1 MKKRFFPALLLCFA
15 LVFTLTGPALAA
27 GTAEY
32 ESSELGLSFSAPEDF
47 KILSRDSYKT
57 DPVAEELPYAME
69 TLDSWFTGDGDCYFL
84 GGLDP
89 MRCVFTLRAY
99 PNGRDYFVSAIEDGE
114 LDSLTEDLAD
124 GFTEDGYEVLSAET
138 YPHPENSILRFGYLD
153 TNEDGTTDYR
163 VTFFTVCGENTVRID
178 FSFIYSSGAAEQDA
192 LADGVIDSMKFSA
205 AVPQPQSPAGTA
217 KTIVSCVLLAAVIVA
232 LGVLSRKMRKDKEAA
247 AKAMASDA
255 LTHVPPAPAEAP
267 AAPDTKYC
275 ACCGEKIPAGS
286 RFCPRCGAQLPPR
299 SEKQ

>member
-1 MKKRFFPALLLCFA
+1 MKKRFFPALLLCIA
-15 LVFTLTGPALAA
+15 LAFTLSGTALAV

-192 LADGVIDSMKFSA
+192 LADGVIDSMKFFRRRSKA
-205 AVPQPQSPAGTA
+205 AGFGGNDQNHRLLRAPCRGHRSSRHPQP
-217 KTIVSCVLLAAVIVA
+217 
-232 LGVLSRKMRKDKEAA
+232 EN
-247 AKAMASDA
+247 
-255 LTHVPPAPAEAP
+255 
-267 AAPDTKYC
+267 
-275 ACCGEKIPAGS
+275 
-286 RFCPRCGAQLPPR
+286 AQG
-299 SEKQ
+299 

>member
-1 MKKRFFPALLLCFA
+1 MKKQLFVILILCAALM
-15 LVFTLTGPALAA
+15 FTLSGTALAA
-27 GTAEY
+27 GAAEY
-32 ESSELGLSFSAPEDF
+32 TSPDIGISFSMPPDF

-57 DPVAEELPYAME
+57 DPAAEELPYPQE
-69 TLDSWFTGDGDCYFL
+69 NLDEWFAGDYYFI
-84 GGLDP
+84 GASDAAY
-89 MRCVFTLRAY
+89 CIFSLRAY
-99 PNGRDYFVSAIEDGE
+99 PDGHDRFAAIIEDGE
-114 LDSLTEDLAD
+114 LDALTNALAD
-124 GFTEDGYEVLSAET
+124 SFVEDGSEVLSAET
-138 YPHPENSILRFGYLD
+138 YPHA
-153 TNEDGTTDYR
+153 
-163 VTFFTVCGENTVRID
+163 ENTVRID
-178 FSFIYSSGAAEQDA
+178 FWFPFSAGSAEQDA

-232 LGVLSRKMRKDKEAA
+232 LGVLSRKMRKNKEAA

>member
-1 MKKRFFPALLLCFA
+1 MKKRFFPALLLCIA
-15 LVFTLTGPALAA
+15 LAFTLSGTALAV

-124 GFTEDGYEVLSAET
+124 GFTEDGCEVLSA
-138 YPHPENSILRFGYLD
+138 PCRGHRNSRHPQPEN
-153 TNEDGTTDYR
+153 
-163 VTFFTVCGENTVRID
+163 
-178 FSFIYSSGAAEQDA
+178 
-192 LADGVIDSMKFSA
+192 
-205 AVPQPQSPAGTA
+205 
-217 KTIVSCVLLAAVIVA
+217 
-232 LGVLSRKMRKDKEAA
+232 
-247 AKAMASDA
+247 
-255 LTHVPPAPAEAP
+255 
-267 AAPDTKYC
+267 
-275 ACCGEKIPAGS
+275 
-286 RFCPRCGAQLPPR
+286 AQG
-299 SEKQ
+299 